1 MRPYAGPVLL
11 STPAPPLPSPSPR
24 PGAGT
29 SGTSTASARARALL
43 VALAALLVLGTGW
56 LTGAPPA
63 GAATDDPSPADVP
76 AATSTAGTGSP
87 VVLVG
92 VTGLRWD
99 DLGSLTTPSLWELSR
114 EASLGTTVVRS
125 RWSYTCPSAG
135 WLAVSAGGRSDDV
148 RVADGTCRTLRDP
161 LADGAVPGWQDYLD
175 ATAASPYD
183 SRPGLLGDTVAA
195 AGVPVTGVGPGA
207 AIALSDAAGSPVGEH
222 VRRPADADGTED
234 VVAAALADGSRL
246 VVVDAGQVRDPGYQT
261 KGRTDADGTTEGGL
275 GTDATE
281 EQPDVSGTDVVIEP
295 TRADQVQVIDDRVGA
310 VLDAASAADEDVT
323 VLLFS
328 LADSSR
334 RAQFQVAAAT
344 GPAPGGATYAGG
356 TIGSQS
362 TRQGGYLQ
370 ATDIT
375 PTLLEALGIR
385 DRAPSGALVGSAIR
399 FTPDDTTA
407 GTRVAALIDEN
418 RHAQAAK
425 PLVGTFY
432 LWWVGANLGLYLLVV
447 VGLNGRVRLWWLR
460 LLQRL
465 RPGPSREP
473 RPGHPR
479 RVLHGLRATAVLVA
493 AVPVSTFLANLVP
506 WWRAGTPSWALAGV
520 VLAFS
525 ALITAVALLGPWW
538 RSRLLGPLG
547 VVAVVTAVVLAVDV
561 ATGARLALDS
571 MMGPGS
577 LVAGRFYGFGNPAFA
592 LFATAMLL
600 TAVALAD
607 PLLRAGHRRRA
618 VAVVAVTGLV
628 AVVINGSPSIGAD
641 FGGPPALVPGFAI
654 LALLAAGIRLNWRR
668 VVLVLGAGVV
678 TVVGIATLDYLRPPD
693 ERTHLGAFIETVL
706 DGGLW
711 TVLLRKGQ
719 ANLGILF
726 GSEQTLLA
734 IGGLL
739 LVVLLVGR
747 PARSAVNAPD
757 GGPYAWLSGG
767 APLRRL
773 ATDAPMLL
781 KGLIALG
788 VTLGVGFALN
798 DSGVVIPATG
808 VGLAV
813 PLLAAACA
821 TWMLSLPT
829 AEVVGQRSPRDPRGT
844 GGRAPTMP
852 GSTGPGT
859 STGSTASANAQGRPK
874 R

>member
-1 MRPYAGPVLL
+1 MPL
-11 STPAPPLPSPSPR
+11 STPAPTSAHPQP
-24 PGAGT
+24 AGR
-29 SGTSTASARARALL
+29 GTAATRLL
-43 VALAALLVLGTGW
+43 VAALVALLLVGTGW
-56 LTGAPPA
+56 AAGATRA
-63 GAATDDPSPADVP
+63 VAATDDEAV
-76 AATSTAGTGSP
+76 AEHP
-87 VVLVG
+87 VLLVG

-114 EASLGTTVVRS
+114 EASLGNTVVRS
-125 RWSYTCPSAG
+125 RWSYTCPAAG

-148 RVADGTCRTLRDP
+148 RVPDGTCRTLRDP
-161 LADGAVPGWQDYLD
+161 LSNGTVPGWQDYVE

-183 SRPGLLGDTVAA
+183 SRLGLLGDTVAA
-195 AGVPVTGVGPGA
+195 AGLPVTGIGPGA
-207 AIALSDAAGSPVGEH
+207 AIALSDADGTPAGDH
-222 VRRPADADGTED
+222 VRRPASARGTED
-234 VVAAALADGSRL
+234 AVADALTAGSRL
-246 VVVDAGQVRDPGYQT
+246 VVLDAGQVRDPGYQT
-261 KGRTDADGTTEGGL
+261 KGRTDADGTTGGGL

-295 TRADQVQVIDDRVGA
+295 TRAEQVQLIDERVGA
-310 VLDAASAADEDVT
+310 ALDAARDADEDVT

-328 LADSSR
+328 LADSNR
-334 RAQFQVAAAT
+334 RAQLQVAAAT

-362 TRQGGYLQ
+362 TRQDGYLQ

-375 PTLLEALGIR
+375 PTLLDALGIR
-385 DRAPSGALVGSAIR
+385 DQAPSGALVGSSIR
-399 FTPDDTTA
+399 FTPDDATA
-407 GTRVAALIDEN
+407 GARVAALIDEN

-432 LWWVGANLGLYLLVV
+432 LWWVGANLALYLMVV
-447 VGLNGRVRLWWLR
+447 VGLNGRVRGWWLG
-460 LLQRL
+460 LLARL
-465 RPGPSREP
+465 RRGPARAP
-473 RPGHPR
+473 RPEHPR
-479 RVLHGLRATAVLVA
+479 RVLHGLRAAAVLVA
-493 AVPVSTFLANLVP
+493 AVPVSTFLANLLP
-506 WWRAGTPSWALAGV
+506 WWRAATPAWALAAV
-520 VLAFS
+520 VLGFA
-525 ALITAVALLGPWW
+525 ALISAIALLAPWW

-547 VVAVVTAVVLAVDV
+547 VVAAVTAVVLAVDV

-600 TAVALAD
+600 AAVALAD
-607 PLLRAGHRRRA
+607 PLLRAGRRGRA
-618 VAVVAVTGLV
+618 VTVVAVLGLV

-668 VVLVLGAGVV
+668 VLLVLGAGVV
-678 TVVGIATLDYLRPPD
+678 TVVGIATLDYLRPAD

-734 IGGLL
+734 LGGLL

-808 VGLAV
+808 IGLAV

-821 TWMLSLPT
+821 TWMLGLPT
-829 AEVVGQRSPRDPRGT
+829 GDPVAQESLRAD
-844 GGRAPTMP
+844 GGLAPTIP

-859 STGSTASANAQGRPK
+859 STGSTASANVQGRPN